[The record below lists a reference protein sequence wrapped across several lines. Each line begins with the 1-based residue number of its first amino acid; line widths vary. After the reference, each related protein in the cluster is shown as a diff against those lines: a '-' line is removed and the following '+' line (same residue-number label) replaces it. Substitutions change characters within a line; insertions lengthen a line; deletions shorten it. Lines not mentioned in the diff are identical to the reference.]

1 MGSRFLSLLGVFSLV
16 SCGGT
21 VVLMLVLLVVLR
33 GSRKILRRARA
44 GDFDA
49 APSPWYQVCISNVY
63 LSCIMHANTVRT
75 HSDIRRQMI
84 IDDDDDDR

>member
-1 MGSRFLSLLGVFSLV
+1 MGSRFLSLLGVFLLV
-16 SCGGT
+16 SCGT
-21 VVLMLVLLVVLR
+21 VVLMIVLLVVLR

-75 HSDIRRQMI
+75 FGYTAA
-84 IDDDDDDR
+84 DDHR